1 MGSSSAAAASPAHVR
16 AYRPLRGG
24 DNLRGMPN
32 AEPDAA
38 GVAQAEA
45 LAWVRAAGSPAFE
58 DMRNAMH
65 MLGLRLS
72 GVRRAV
78 GEIGPPLA
86 DQLASGSP
94 DDGMQAAV
102 AMEEL
107 AEAVGEIEGGLEL
120 LRTTLSAVEE
130 LVIATRRDTRL
141 HEVIGVADQLAQ
153 HHARPIGGVRW
164 QPVPVELS
172 IALGRTLAIS
182 VLATALSLLGL
193 RLAACKTSGPIVPS
207 YRLTSVSCAVC
218 FAVPLSAEELERCA
232 ASLARTFGGEPIA
245 ITVEDAMLV
254 VEMPRAG

>member
-1 MGSSSAAAASPAHVR
+1 MSS
-16 AYRPLRGG
+16 
-24 DNLRGMPN
+24 

-38 GVAQAEA
+38 GAAQAEA

-86 DQLASGSP
+86 EQLASISS

-120 LRTTLSAVEE
+120 LRTTLGAVEE

-153 HHARPIGGVRW
+153 HHARPVGGVRW
-164 QPVPVELS
+164 QPVPIELS

-193 RLAACKTSGPIVPS
+193 RLAACKLIGPIVPS
-207 YRLTSVSCAVC
+207 YKHSAVSCSVC
-218 FAVPLSAEELERCA
+218 FTAPLPSEELERCA
-232 ASLARTFGGEPIA
+232 VALARTFGADPIA
-245 ITVEDAMLV
+245 ISIDGSMLV
-254 VEMPRAG
+254 VEMPRVG